1 MKKRMKMV
9 IAFVLLTVSLSLMS
23 NTYSRYIADTNGDVD
38 IEFAKWQI
46 LVNNNDI
53 INSSISEI
61 NFTPTIEQNQNIED
75 NFIAPSSKGYFD
87 INIDYTNVD
96 VSFNYTITLN
106 IENEEIPDLMMTKY
120 AIIDSD
126 YVEGNELTYLTLQN
140 NIISNTLYHQSNEEN
155 KPFTI
160 RVYFEWYEGENELM
174 DNNAD
179 SVIGN
184 KAANNEKV
192 NFNIN
197 ANIAFKQII

>member
-126 YVEGNELTYLTLQN
+126 YVEGNELNYLTLQN
-140 NIISNTLYHQSNEEN
+140 NIISNTLYQQSNEEN

-174 DNNAD
+174 DNDAD

-184 KAANNEKV
+184 KAANNEEV